1 MQNLLIFLI
10 ITAIPTFIG
19 LMKVFEKAGQKPFL
33 ALIPFLNAWIWLEVI
48 EKPKW
53 WFLFVL
59 IPFINVFMLL
69 LMLVETAKAFNKNQ
83 LWEQGLAAIAP
94 FYYMPYL
101 GFSKNE
107 TYQTKAIRV
116 PFKKSKI
123 REWTDAII
131 FAVVAASIIRMF
143 IFEAYTIPTPS
154 MEKSMLV
161 GDYLFVSKLTYGARM
176 PNTPIAFPFV
186 HHTMP
191 FSKTAK
197 SFVEWIKFPYYR
209 FFGFKQVKNND
220 IVVFNYPDGDTVA
233 LNYQNQS
240 YYALV
245 RSYGWSQVNN
255 PNFIPPGRQLP
266 MGKVIARPIDK
277 RENYIKRCVAIAGD
291 ELEIIDQQIFINGK
305 KAENP
310 KELQYQY
317 FLITQPGSM
326 FSKSELKKLDI
337 NRDDI
342 DMYSSTIFSPGYHS
356 YITNNLLP
364 LTYSDT
370 AFTENELPNLGMIT
384 LSEKMADI
392 LKKSPKVKHLERVIY
407 KKGIANPDNDIFPHQ
422 PNIYPWN
429 QDNFGPLS
437 IPARGETIALNT
449 DNIHLYKRIIEVY
462 ENHDLELRDGK
473 IRIDGI
479 ESNTYT
485 FAMNY
490 YWMMGDNRHNSA
502 DSRFWGFVPEDHV
515 SGTPLFIWMSLDKDL
530 SLTEGKIRFE
540 RTFKVPE

>member
-19 LMKVFEKAGQKPFL
+19 LMKIFEKAGRKPFL
-33 ALIPFLNAWIWLEVI
+33 ALIPLYNAWIWLEII

-59 IPFINVFMLL
+59 MPFINIFMFL
-69 LMLVETAKAFNKNQ
+69 LMLVETAKTFNKNQ
-83 LWEQGLAAIAP
+83 LWEQGLAAVVP

-107 TYQTKAIRV
+107 IYQVKAERA
-116 PFKKSKI
+116 PFKKSKV

-191 FSKTAK
+191 LSKTAK

-209 FFGFKQVKNND
+209 FFGFKEVKNND

-291 ELEIIDQQIFINGK
+291 ELEIIDQQVFINGK

-317 FLITQPGSM
+317 FLVTQPGSM

-342 DMYSSTIFSPGYHS
+342 DIYSSTIFSPGYHG
-356 YITNNLLP
+356 YIINNVLAM
-364 LTYSDT
+364 TYSDSS
-370 AFTENELPNLGMIT
+370 FNENELPNLGMIT

-392 LKKSPKVKHLERVIY
+392 LKKHPKVKHLERVVY
-407 KKGIANPDNDIFPHQ
+407 KKGIANPDNEIFPHQ
-422 PNIYPWN
+422 PQIYPWN
-429 QDNFGPLS
+429 QDNFGPLK
-437 IPARGETIALNT
+437 IPAKGETIALNT
-449 DNIHLYKRIIEVY
+449 DNIHLYRRIIEVY
-462 ENHDLELRDGK
+462 ENHQLEVNNGEIIIDGK
-473 IRIDGI
+473 
-479 ESNTYT
+479 ESKDYT

-530 SLTEGKIRFE
+530 SLSEGKIRFN
-540 RTFKVPE
+540 RTFMIPE